1 MTHSSEHQGKWSIT
15 FGINDADAVDRI
27 LRLLPTWF
35 GIEASNRAYVE
46 SARTL
51 PTYFARPAG
60 RAAPPTGAVADS
72 DLPVGVLLVRRHF
85 PEAAEIHLMAVAPE
99 LHRHGVGR
107 ALVQALEADLIAD
120 GCQLL
125 QVKTLGPSDPD
136 EGYKLTRRFYASMGF
151 LPVEE
156 TFEIWDAQNPCLIMI
171 KPLAQPAG
179 SDGTAFARTTS
190 P

>member
-1 MTHSSEHQGKWSIT
+1 MTARSEHQGKWSIT
-15 FGINDADAVDRI
+15 FGVNDADAVDQL
-27 LRLLPTWF
+27 LRSLPNWF

-51 PTYFARPAG
+51 PTYFARPASS
-60 RAAPPTGAVADS
+60 AADS
-72 DLPVGVLLVRRHF
+72 DLPVGVLLAHRHF

-99 LHRHGVGR
+99 LHRRGVGR
-107 ALVQALEADLIAD
+107 ALVQALEADLIGD
-120 GCQLL
+120 GCKLL
-125 QVKTLGPSDPD
+125 QVKTLGPTHPD
-136 EGYKLTRRFYASMGF
+136 DGYKLTRQFYASMGF

-156 TFEIWDAQNPCLIMI
+156 TFDLWDAQNPCLIMV

-179 SDGTAFARTTS
+179 SDGTAFARTTF